1 MKENKKKIMGFI
13 LTLVMFIGC
22 LSLKPIA
29 TYAEGD
35 VEINETNF
43 PDEIFRWYVSWYDK
57 NKDGTLSQKELDKV
71 QKMDLSFYNFYTYR
85 ELDIKNLKGIEY
97 FKNLKELRCINN
109 SNLTS
114 LDLSKN
120 TALTELICIGTKLTS
135 LDLSNNTALTK
146 LDCYENQLRSLDL
159 GENKVLTELD
169 CHGNQLP
176 SLDLSKNT
184 ALIELNCYNNQL
196 TNINLSENTAL
207 TELNCDKNQL
217 PSLDLSKNTSLTELN
232 CDRNQLTGLDL
243 SGNADLTILY
253 CCENQLTSL
262 DVSKNTALI
271 KLICFNNQLT
281 NLNLGDNTAL
291 TKLICDNNQLI
302 SLDLSKNTNLDE
314 LECSNNKITKLDL
327 SKNTVLI
334 NLYCKN
340 NRLTSLDV
348 SNNAALKLL
357 VCSNNKLINLDVS
370 KNTAL
375 NLLICNNDNLT
386 KLDLK
391 NNINLGGLYCS
402 ENQLANLD
410 LSQNAYL
417 QQLECHSNYLTNL
430 NLSNNTRLYYLVG
443 KNNPLA
449 YVKLPEK
456 NPDEDSDEGIEKE
469 LSPVTYTVKVA
480 EGSSKIPF
488 TALPQGFDKKRIK
501 TDSVEG
507 TSLDK
512 DGFTWDKSTN
522 PIKFKY
528 KLWDKPETN
537 DAELREADDEESGF
551 VDAELRALLEVVGP
565 VDPNKVPNPNPDK
578 YWTVKFE
585 SEDTSKGTVAA
596 ESTFYV
602 LKTAGKTL
610 ADLKDKAPATASK
623 AGYEFDKWDPALDKS
638 TAIDKDIT
646 VKAYFKK
653 VSQPTPTP
661 NPNPPIEYKR
671 DHTPSIPVIVNVA
684 KTMKLSVK
692 LIIGSKEMIKS
703 VDGVEEKIMMDV
715 APFIENGRTMLPIR
729 FVAEALG
736 FNVRW
741 DKDSRTVILIDKE
754 NVVKIPVDT
763 NKIIVN
769 GKEYTSDVKPVIKND
784 RTMLPIANI
793 ARALGLKDGKDIHWN
808 ENTKEVLITREVVK

>member
-35 VEINETNF
+35 VAINETNF

-169 CHGNQLP
+169 CHRNQLT
-176 SLDLSKNT
+176 SLNLSKNT
-184 ALIELNCYNNQL
+184 ALTELNCYNNQL

-207 TELNCDKNQL
+207 TKLNCDRNQL

-443 KNNPLA
+443 KNNPLT

-501 TDSVEG
+501 ADSVDG
-507 TSLDK
+507 TSLDE
-512 DGFTWDKSTN
+512 DGFTWDKLTN

-528 KLWDKPETN
+528 KLWDKPEKN
-537 DAELREADDEESGF
+537 DAELREADDEESRF
-551 VDAELRALLEVVGP
+551 EYAVLRVLILEVVGP

-578 YWTVKFE
+578 YWTVKFG
-585 SEDTSKGTVAA
+585 SEDPSKGTVAV
-596 ESTFYV
+596 ENTFYV
-602 LKTAGKTL
+602 LKTANKTL
-610 ADLKDKAPATASK
+610 ADLASTAPEVTAK
-623 AGYEFDKWDPALDKS
+623 TGFKFTGWNPALDANTS
-638 TAIDKDIT
+638 INGNLT
-646 VKAYFKK
+646 VNATFEE
-653 VSQPTPTP
+653 VTPTP
-661 NPNPPIEYKR
+661 APIEYKR

-684 KTMKLSVK
+684 KTMKLNVK

-703 VDGVEEKIMMDV
+703 VDGVEERIMMDV

-769 GKEYTSDVKPVIKND
+769 EKEYTSDVKPVIKND

-808 ENTKEVLITREVVK
+808 ENTKEVIITREIAK

>member
-57 NKDGTLSQKELDKV
+57 NKDGTLSQKELDEVK
-71 QKMDLSFYNFYTYR
+71 KMDLSFYNFYTYR

-97 FKNLKELRCINN
+97 FKNLKELRFINN

-120 TALTELICIGTKLTS
+120 TALTELICIRTKITS
-135 LDLSNNTALTK
+135 LDLSNNTSLTK

-253 CCENQLTSL
+253 CCENQLTS
-262 DVSKNTALI
+262 
-271 KLICFNNQLT
+271 
-281 NLNLGDNTAL
+281 
-291 TKLICDNNQLI
+291 
-302 SLDLSKNTNLDE
+302 
-314 LECSNNKITKLDL
+314 
-327 SKNTVLI
+327 
-334 NLYCKN
+334 
-340 NRLTSLDV
+340 
-348 SNNAALKLL
+348 
-357 VCSNNKLINLDVS
+357 LDVS

-596 ESTFYV
+596 ENTFYV
-602 LKTAGKTL
+602 LKKANKSL

-653 VSQPTPTP
+653 VSQPTPAPSP
-661 NPNPPIEYKR
+661 NPSIEYKR
-671 DHTPSIPVIVNVA
+671 ETTLH
-684 KTMKLSVK
+684 LSQ
-692 LIIGSKEMIKS
+692 
-703 VDGVEEKIMMDV
+703 
-715 APFIENGRTMLPIR
+715 
-729 FVAEALG
+729 
-736 FNVRW
+736 
-741 DKDSRTVILIDKE
+741 
-754 NVVKIPVDT
+754 
-763 NKIIVN
+763 
-769 GKEYTSDVKPVIKND
+769 
-784 RTMLPIANI
+784 
-793 ARALGLKDGKDIHWN
+793 
-808 ENTKEVLITREVVK
+808 